1 MYCLVVGQTLRTFK
15 SLVTLRALVEP
26 LLFIGASAIRPANK
40 VIVPETCD
48 RGENKKLGHA
58 EEIYIAPEIHSKL
71 AQTVTGLDVAGQ
83 VASGGLDFST
93 LLTSCFSLV
102 HCRVVRQ
109 ALVGREGLFT
119 HVAMELLG

>member
-1 MYCLVVGQTLRTFK
+1 MLER
-15 SLVTLRALVEP
+15 
-26 LLFIGASAIRPANK
+26 FILHQKYKG
-40 VIVPETCD
+40 
-48 RGENKKLGHA
+48 G
-58 EEIYIAPEIHSKL
+58 SKL
-71 AQTVTGLDVAGQ
+71 AQTVTGLGVAGQ

>member
-1 MYCLVVGQTLRTFK
+1 M
-15 SLVTLRALVEP
+15 
-26 LLFIGASAIRPANK
+26 LFIGASAIRPANK

-109 ALVGREGLFT
+109 ALVGCEGLFT

>member
-1 MYCLVVGQTLRTFK
+1 M
-15 SLVTLRALVEP
+15 
-26 LLFIGASAIRPANK
+26 LFIGASAIRPANK

-48 RGENKKLGHA
+48 RGENKKVGHA

-102 HCRVVRQ
+102 HCRVVGQ

>member
-1 MYCLVVGQTLRTFK
+1 M
-15 SLVTLRALVEP
+15 
-26 LLFIGASAIRPANK
+26 LFIGASAIRPANK

-48 RGENKKLGHA
+48 RGENKKLGRA
-58 EEIYIAPEIHSKL
+58 GGIYIAPEKHRDRSKL